1 MKSVLFAA
9 CAALAL
15 AACGQSTSET
25 ASDTAPAA
33 PQSLMEQIQAQA
45 PDQQLVAA
53 VMALQTYQ
61 RAHPEATPVCAHVR
75 GTESRG
81 IIPDDAAADSIYA
94 AHKGALALSVQCG
107 ELVSRERFDAHEH
120 WLVVYAPGATDAAI
134 VNCAGPHDSDV
145 CPRVIP
151 RAAAVPD
158 STSSATTTP

>member
-15 AACGQSTSET
+15 AACGQSTET

-33 PQSLMEQIQAQA
+33 PQSLMEQVQSQAA
-45 PDQQLVAA
+45 DQQLVTA

-61 RAHPEATPVCAHVR
+61 RAHPEVTPPCQHVR

-81 IIPDDAAADSIYA
+81 VIPDNMDPNSVYG

-107 ELVSRERFDAHEH
+107 DLISRERMDPHEH
-120 WLVVYAPGATDAAI
+120 WLVVYAPGATEVAI
-134 VNCAGPHDSDV
+134 VNCAGPNNSDQ
-145 CPRVIP
+145 CGPIN
-151 RAAAVPD
+151 RAPAAPA
-158 STSSATTTP
+158 STTPATTTP